1 MNPRSAELLC
11 AREFTRKQER
21 ASRGMEWSPTGRVFT
36 TRSGEPLDAA
46 NVRRDFKAIV
56 KKAGLKPEWTP
67 RELRHSFVSL
77 LSDHGIP
84 LERIAFLLGHSS
96 QATTEAVYRKQLRP
110 VITEGAEAMDDI
122 FAEDQEEEAG
132 EEEGEGDAVA

>member
-1 MNPRSAELLC
+1 MNGHRLIFEVSKLE
-11 AREFTRKQER
+11 
-21 ASRGMEWSPTGRVFT
+21 
-36 TRSGEPLDAA
+36 
-46 NVRRDFKAIV
+46 
-56 KKAGLKPEWTP
+56 GLKPEWTP

-77 LSDHGIP
+77 LSDLGIP
-84 LERIAFLLGHSS
+84 PERVALLVGHSS

-122 FAEDQEEEAG
+122 FAKDQEEEDT